1 MLCTR
6 DLNNIIS
13 VNEKLGSGPPN
24 MSRISNFCCLV
35 KNCDLFDLGYNG
47 PAYTWTN
54 KRFTTNPTFECLDH
68 CLANIEWCTQFPT
81 ADVYHLPMMRSDHA
95 PIFMVL
101 QSNRAKEKRLFRF
114 ENFWLAENDFKQI
127 VKQSWN
133 LSRNTYFQ
141 TSPSK
146 KSSCISIRRFWQSRK
161 STNARGTKRPGP
173 LKGIEIQFFP
183 PIYS

>member
-1 MLCTR
+1 
-6 DLNNIIS
+6 
-13 VNEKLGSGPPN
+13 

-141 TSPSK
+141 RKLQYLATDLKVWRRTKPKLSDSQQVIEDQLLLLHSK
-146 KSSCISIRRFWQSRK
+146 PPHQQNFPIQKELMHQHQ
-161 STNARGTKRPGP
+161 
-173 LKGIEIQFFP
+173 EILAK
-183 PIYS
+183 